1 MKRAIKEILVGLVIG
16 FGISASIVSCA
27 TNTQA
32 NEADTYLS
40 KEIQMYCQEIGEMYS
55 VCPELLMAIIET
67 ESSGRTDAK
76 NGDCIGLMQIS
87 SKWHKARAEHLK
99 AYDMWQ
105 ARNNILIGCDYL
117 AELLEEHG
125 DIAYCLDIYNGNSQA
140 KYNYENGI
148 MSEYATKVLER
159 SAELERLH
167 KK

>member
-1 MKRAIKEILVGLVIG
+1 MKKKIVALALIASLLLLPKIM
-16 FGISASIVSCA
+16 SAY
-27 TNTQA
+27 
-32 NEADTYLS
+32 EADTYLS
-40 KEIQMYCQEIGEMYS
+40 KEIQGYCVEIGEMYC
-55 VCPELLMAIIET
+55 VQPELLMAIIET
-67 ESSGRTDAK
+67 ESSGDVNAQ

-87 SKWHKARAEHLK
+87 TKYHKVRAEHLN
-99 AYDMWQ
+99 AYDMWDTY
-105 ARNNILIGCDYL
+105 NNILIACDYL

-167 KK
+167 GK